1 MSLVSQEAKVKTVG
15 GEGKEHIKETPP
27 SPPSKKQQHP
37 KEKEKERKLN
47 QNPNSTH
54 FVSGSDASL
63 CLDIDPGEPFTERR
77 KSASCD
83 NA

>member
-37 KEKEKERKLN
+37 KEKEKRKEVEPEPKLNSFCIRIGRVPLLRYRSWRAVHGAKEKRKL
-47 QNPNSTH
+47 
-54 FVSGSDASL
+54 
-63 CLDIDPGEPFTERR
+63 R
-77 KSASCD
+77 
-83 NA
+83 